1 MGKTITQKNNEKL
14 LKQSLTELESLREQ
28 LPKDL
33 LRAAEDRVLKQS
45 LETIEGLL
53 DFSALGFNEQGQLDE
68 NQIPFEWGLLSD
80 AEKARK
86 IRLAR
91 YGCLPSADIPHGAKL
106 AHATA
111 MGIIKARATEKGGTR
126 VLNLEISSFP
136 APAPLEKDK
145 EALDADF
152 EVIDVEG

>member
-1 MGKTITQKNNEKL
+1 MGKTINAKNQDKL
-14 LKQSLTELESLREQ
+14 LKQSLTELETLRNE

-45 LETIEGLL
+45 LDIIEGLI
-53 DFSALGFNEQGQLDE
+53 DFSALGFDEKGQVDE
-68 NQIPFEWGLLSD
+68 NQLPFEWGLLSD

-111 MGIIKARATEKGGTR
+111 MGIIKSRATEKSGAR
-126 VLNLEISSFP
+126 ILNLELSSFP
-136 APAPLEKDK
+136 VPAPLERSP
-145 EALDADF
+145 EAIDADF
-152 EVIDVEG
+152 EVIDVE

>member
-1 MGKTITQKNNEKL
+1 MSKTINAKNNQAL
-14 LKQSLTELESLREQ
+14 LKQSLTELDKLRDQ
-28 LPKDL
+28 LPTDL

-45 LETIEGLL
+45 LDVLEGLVN
-53 DFSALGFNEQGQLDE
+53 FSALGFDEKGQLDE
-68 NQIPFEWGLLSD
+68 NQIPFEWHLLTD

-111 MGIIKARATEKGGTR
+111 MGIIKARATEKTGTR

-136 APAPLEKDK
+136 APAPLERPK

-152 EVIDVEG
+152 EVVDVE

>member
-1 MGKTITQKNNEKL
+1 MSKTINAKNNQAL
-14 LKQSLTELESLREQ
+14 LKQSLTELNKLRDE
-28 LPKDL
+28 LPTDL

-45 LETIEGLL
+45 LDVLEGLVN
-53 DFSALGFNEQGQLDE
+53 FSALGFDEKGQLDE
-68 NQIPFEWGLLSD
+68 NQIPFEWNLLSD

-111 MGIIKARATEKGGTR
+111 MGIIKARATEKSGSR

-136 APAPLEKDK
+136 MPAPLERPK

-152 EVIDVEG
+152 EVVDVE